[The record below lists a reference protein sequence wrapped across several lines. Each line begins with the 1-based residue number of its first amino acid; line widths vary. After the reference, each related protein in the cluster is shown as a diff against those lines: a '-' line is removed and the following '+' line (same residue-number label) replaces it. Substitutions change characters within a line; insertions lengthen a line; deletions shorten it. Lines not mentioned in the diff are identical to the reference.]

1 MVAKVHFSFEK
12 KRDEF
17 PKVEGKIP
25 IPDFCHLFRFSGM
38 AVFIKRACYLLLK
51 FEMTE
56 QTHRDE

>member
-38 AVFIKRACYLLLK
+38 AVFIKRDCYLQLK
-51 FEMTE
+51 PNMAE
-56 QTHRDE
+56 